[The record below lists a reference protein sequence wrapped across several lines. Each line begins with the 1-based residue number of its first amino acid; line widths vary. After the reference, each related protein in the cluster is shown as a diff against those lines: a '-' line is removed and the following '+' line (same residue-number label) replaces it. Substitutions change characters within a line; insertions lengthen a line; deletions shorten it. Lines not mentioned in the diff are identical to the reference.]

1 MSEKKMRYVVRLE
14 GLKELKN
21 IEKKLRD
28 SGIDVVNPYNL
39 SHDPRILILDVSK
52 ELSEQSKD
60 IIRDS
65 LQYEVSI
72 EEEQ

>member
-1 MSEKKMRYVVRLE
+1 MEEKTYVVRLE

-39 SHDPRILILDVSK
+39 SHDPRILILGVSE

-65 LQYEVSI
+65 LQYEVTI
-72 EEEQ
+72 EEQ

>member
-1 MSEKKMRYVVRLE
+1 MRYVVRLE